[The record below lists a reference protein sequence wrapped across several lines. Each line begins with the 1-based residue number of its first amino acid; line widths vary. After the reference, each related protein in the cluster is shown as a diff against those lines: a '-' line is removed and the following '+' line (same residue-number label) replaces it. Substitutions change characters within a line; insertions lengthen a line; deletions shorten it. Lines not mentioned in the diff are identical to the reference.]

1 MKLLSVATSALVAL
15 GSIVSVVNADAYS
28 DAMKEWCDGMSRTP
42 NILTFPGIKI
52 TFPSTTTVVG
62 AGSQTK
68 VSVTRVP
75 NQHEKSITGL
85 DLYMVEGGSAKY
97 INNIWH
103 GMYSLNTQASITDT
117 IPANTTAGLYY
128 YRVWVTNM
136 IQGQQGPAC
145 TPTSATF
152 KVTSAGHTND
162 DGTTTQD
169 DPNDTTLYNPEYQK
183 GCFGL
188 DVKYPAE
195 GQTVDIGKHLRL
207 QLHRDSASQ
216 TDELLQVDL
225 FKGDPSNQG
234 QFVQSIFTGEESIN
248 NILTLKDHIVL
259 PSNVTS
265 DGDFFYSLKVSSD
278 KVDKTQDSCTFYS
291 KNFKIT
297 ESSN

>member
-28 DAMKEWCDGMSRTP
+28 SAMKEWCDGVT
-42 NILTFPGIKI
+42 I
-52 TFPSTTTVVG
+52 TFPNTTAVVA
-62 AGSQTK
+62 AGSQTQ

-75 NQHEKSITGL
+75 NEHDKAITGL

-103 GMYSLNTQASITDT
+103 GQYSLNTQASITDT

-152 KVTSAGHTND
+152 KVTSAGHTNA

-169 DPNDTTLYNPEYQK
+169 DVNDATVYNPEYQK

-188 DVKYPAE
+188 EVKYPAE
-195 GQTVDIGKHLRL
+195 GQNVDIGQHLRL

-234 QFVQSIFTGEESIN
+234 QFVQNVYTGEESIN

-278 KVDKTQDSCTFYS
+278 KVDKAQDTCTFYS
-291 KNFKIT
+291 KSFKIT